1 MKAEKIFYQFYKA
14 IEKCT
19 AIGTDKY
26 SYKKSNCKKVKIF
39 SYEDRRNL
47 IKVTSLLCDF
57 LEEIYSEIVF
67 IKDIKTK
74 HIQNFFIE
82 KAKYC
87 TKSTLKNYYYC
98 IRKLEKMI
106 KQELLLSIDYTSNIK
121 IPNGTI
127 AVLRDIKMNEGDLQI
142 LLDEC
147 NKSSSKARSGIM
159 LSMLFGLRVSECC
172 KIKGKDIKLAD
183 KFIHIHDS
191 KGKRCRN
198 IKIETEE
205 QRKFCEYIKATVS
218 GEDRIC
224 PLREDSVNQEI
235 RRMLL
240 KHKINI
246 YQESK
251 TGIHAIRKSYATK
264 KYKDNLQQGMDETDA
279 WDNTCDRLGHG
290 AGRKVLKNVYV
301 KNN

>member
-1 MKAEKIFYQFYKA
+1 MKVEKIFYQFYKA
-14 IEKCT
+14 IAQCT
-19 AIGTDKY
+19 AIGTDKH
-26 SYKKSNCKKVKIF
+26 SYKRSGCEKTKIF
-39 SYEDRRNL
+39 SYEDRRNI
-47 IKVTSLLCDF
+47 IKVTSLLCYF
-57 LEEIYSEIVF
+57 LEEYYPEIIF
-67 IKDIKTK
+67 IKDINNK
-74 HIQNFFIE
+74 HIQDFFIE
-82 KAKYC
+82 KANYC

-218 GEDRIC
+218 DEDRIC

>member
-1 MKAEKIFYQFYKA
+1 MKVEKIFYQFYKA
-14 IEKCT
+14 IAQCT
-19 AIGTDKY
+19 AIGTDKH

-57 LEEIYSEIVF
+57 LEENYPEI
-67 IKDIKTK
+67 ILITDIKTK
-74 HIQNFFIE
+74 HIQDFFME
-82 KAKYC
+82 KANYC

-98 IRKLEKMI
+98 IRKLGKMV

-121 IPNGTI
+121 VPDGTTAI
-127 AVLRDIKMNEGDLQI
+127 LRDIKMNEEDLEI

-205 QRKFCEYIKATVS
+205 QRKFCEHIKAIVS
-218 GEDRIC
+218 DEDRIC

-240 KHKINI
+240 KHKINR

-251 TGIHAIRKSYATK
+251 TGIHAIRKAYATE
-264 KYKDNLQQGMDETDA
+264 KYKYNLKQGMDETEA

-290 AGRKVLKNVYV
+290 VGRTVLKNVYV
-301 KNN
+301 KSN

>member
-1 MKAEKIFYQFYKA
+1 MKAEPIFYQFYKA
-14 IEKCT
+14 IAQCT
-19 AIGTDKY
+19 AIGTDKH

-57 LEEIYSEIVF
+57 LEENYPEIIF
-67 IKDIKTK
+67 IKDIKVK
-74 HIQNFFIE
+74 HIQDFFME
-82 KAKYC
+82 KANYC

-98 IRKLEKMI
+98 IRKLEKMV

-121 IPNGTI
+121 IPNGTTAI
-127 AVLRDIKMNEGDLQI
+127 LRDIKMNEEDLEI
-142 LLDEC
+142 LLYEC

-159 LSMLFGLRVSECC
+159 LSILFGLRVSECC

-205 QRKFCEYIKATVS
+205 QRKFCKYIKATVS
-218 GEDRIC
+218 DEERIC

-240 KHKINI
+240 KHKINR

-251 TGIHAIRKSYATK
+251 TGIHSIRKVYATEEYK
-264 KYKDNLQQGMDETDA
+264 KKLQQGMEEVAA
-279 WDNTCDRLGHG
+279 WDTTATKLGHG
-290 AGRKVLKNVYV
+290 SGRKVLKNIYV